1 VSDSR
6 LRITTRLPKGQSG
19 LVGRILATGL
29 VVVTHRDQVLL
40 DSSDFEKAEF
50 WPIEQ
55 ESWQPRGVKLTLTD
69 EGGKKWS
76 RDTAALIGEDITV
89 MLDGVILMSPK
100 LMERI
105 STGELV
111 VSGPGIP
118 ADELVFYVN
127 CGALSSPLELIEIED
142 ASLVH

>member
-1 VSDSR
+1 
-6 LRITTRLPKGQSG
+6 
-19 LVGRILATGL
+19 
-29 VVVTHRDQVLL
+29 
-40 DSSDFEKAEF
+40 
-50 WPIEQ
+50 
-55 ESWQPRGVKLTLTD
+55 
-69 EGGKKWS
+69 
-76 RDTAALIGEDITV
+76 
-89 MLDGVILMSPK
+89 
-100 LMERI
+100 MERI